1 MATSIIVKGGKN
13 FIRTNKTLNNMLN
26 FMERVDLNKYGIRG
40 VKALKEATPKD
51 SGETANSWRYMI
63 VHDEETKSYIISWY
77 NDNIENGFPVAVM
90 LQYGHATNNGG
101 YVKGRDY
108 INPSLQPIFDDIA
121 DQAWKEVIK
130 IG

>member
-1 MATSIIVKGGKN
+1 MATSIIVKSGKD

-26 FMERVDLNKYGIRG
+26 FMDCVDLNKYGRRG
-40 VKALKEATPKD
+40 VNALKEATPKD

-63 VHDEETKSYIISWY
+63 VHDKETKRYIISWY
-77 NDNIENGFPVAVM
+77 NDNIDKGFPVAVM
-90 LQYGHATNNGG
+90 LQYGHATNNCG

-108 INPSLQPIFDDIA
+108 INPSLQPIFDQIA
-121 DQAWKEVIK
+121 NDAWKEVIK

>member
-26 FMERVDLNKYGIRG
+26 FMECVDLNKYGIRG

-63 VHDEETKSYIISWY
+63 VHDEKTKRYIISWY